1 MKKHFPSL
9 RKIVTGV
16 TGVTLCACA
25 VTGVTAVTAVAFATG
40 ATTAAAASA
49 ARPKLVVEI
58 VVDQLRTDYIEFLSE
73 SFGNRGFNRLKE
85 RGVYMQDVDFG
96 VPGLDIVSA
105 TAMLQTGAWPSETGI
120 ASAQAFDSKTSKRI
134 PALQDPASA
143 SYSTVSYTPA
153 NLLLSTVSDELG
165 IDGNGL
171 SAIHSIACDPQQAV
185 ILAGHTGTSAVW
197 LNELNG
203 QWTTSGYYGS
213 LPQPASQRNLRQSLA
228 SRVDTMQWKP
238 LLPLDRYAGL
248 PQQKRQYAFRH
259 TFPTADKDVYRRLI
273 ASPLGNREITN
284 LAIDYLTQL
293 KLGNRTDV
301 MDMLAIG
308 YTAAP
313 YKYVKD
319 GDYRI
324 ELQDSYLRLDS
335 EIGRLLD
342 AVEKNVGLDNA
353 LIILSSTGYY
363 NDATPDDPKFRI
375 PSGEFSTKRAFSLL
389 NSFLSAKYGNGDYVA
404 AFADGQIWLNRR
416 NLENTG
422 ADLQEATNLAREFLC
437 KMSGVRGVL
446 TLQEVITG
454 ATPAASALA
463 KRVVPA
469 NAADLFVDFTPGW
482 NVIDD
487 RIFPPVTTPVRT
499 SMVNTPAFILAP
511 GSAAIGAIGT
521 IGGIGNI
528 GKTITDRVDATALAP
543 TITQLLR
550 LRSPNGA
557 ISRPLRF

>member
-1 MKKHFPSL
+1 MKFRTLISL
-9 RKIVTGV
+9 
-16 TGVTLCACA
+16 
-25 VTGVTAVTAVAFATG
+25 VAL
-40 ATTAAAASA
+40 ASSISLS

-58 VVDQLRTDYIEFLSE
+58 VVDQLRTDYIEFLSD
-73 SFGNRGFNRLKE
+73 SFSERGFNKLRD

-105 TAMLQTGAWPSETGI
+105 TAMLQTGAWPSDAGL
-120 ASAQAFDSKTSKRI
+120 ASATAFDAKTSKNI

-143 SYSTVSYTPA
+143 SYSTVSYTPE
-153 NLLLSTVSDELG
+153 NLLLSTVSDELA

-171 SAIHSIACDPQQAV
+171 SAIYSVACDPQQAV
-185 ILAGHTGTSAVW
+185 LLAGHAGTSAVW
-197 LNELNG
+197 LDPYNG
-203 QWTTSGYYGS
+203 QWTTSSYYGS
-213 LPQPASQRNLRQSLA
+213 LPQAAAQRNRMQPLS

-238 LLPLDRYAGL
+238 LLPLERYAGL

-259 TFPTADKDVYRRLI
+259 TFPTADRDVYRRLI

-301 MDMLAIG
+301 MDMLAVG

-335 EIGRLLD
+335 EIARLLD
-342 AVEKNVGLDNA
+342 AVEKNVGLENA
-353 LIILSSTGYY
+353 VIILSSTGYY

-375 PSGEFSTKRAFSLL
+375 PSGEFSTKRAVSLL

-404 AFADGQIWLNRR
+404 AFTDGQVWLNRR
-416 NLENTG
+416 NLEN
-422 ADLQEATNLAREFLC
+422 ARVDLTDATNLAREFLC
-437 KMSGVRGVL
+437 KMSGVRGAL
-446 TLQEVITG
+446 TLPEVLSA
-454 ATPAASALA
+454 ATPAAAALA
-463 KRVVPA
+463 KRIVAA
-469 NAADLFVDFTPGW
+469 NAADIFVDFTPGW

-487 RIFPPVTTPVRT
+487 RVFPPVTTPVRT
-499 SMVNTPAFILAP
+499 SMVSTPAFLLAP
-511 GSAAIGAIGT
+511 DAAA
-521 IGGIGNI
+521 
-528 GKTITDRVDATALAP
+528 KTIHEPVDATSLAP
-543 TITQLLR
+543 TLTQLLR

-557 ISRPLRF
+557 VSRPRSF